1 MRTAEIY
8 EKSGRLYVGSCART
22 TTGLWIGH
30 GSVAVAE
37 ANAPEAEIAAIVE
50 NAVQNSVSG
59 VPHPVSPKEVSA
71 PLLTAAGARTFG
83 AFARG
88 AKLVRVSED
97 ETGVVVIPTRNGGST
112 EGFVDLP
119 ERRRQLPGLRPL
131 ATLGAEVSA
140 ALSEA
145 E

>member
-8 EKSGRLYVGSCART
+8 AKRGRLYVGSCART

-30 GSVAVAE
+30 GPVAVVE
-37 ANAPEAEIAAIVE
+37 ASAPPVEIAAIVE

-59 VPHPVSPKEVSA
+59 VPHPASPKDVSA

-88 AKLVRVSED
+88 AKLVRISAD
-97 ETGVVVIPTRNGGST
+97 ESGVVVIPTRNGGST

-119 ERRRQLPGLRPL
+119 ERRRYLPGLRPL
-131 ATLGAEVSA
+131 VTLGAEVSA
-140 ALSEA
+140 ALLEA